1 MTIATASGPVTVL
14 HRLAIGVVCLDPFL
28 NPQLNGGVRSP
39 VRAGWERATAGGHRF
54 DDPGWPCVTLEAA
67 GHGRFKLRHPG
78 ALPTDLVLRIDDP
91 ARRYV
96 PRRFLLHPWP
106 ASAIEGDATPYVP
119 VGSRVLRAWMWPGAA
134 YPRPRGT
141 TVVRGRV
148 THDSEP
154 VRWARLV
161 ATGPNQLV
169 AGRAHGDERG
179 EFVLVVTNPD
189 QRPVE
194 STVDIDV
201 RVRAPRVPGPVDTR
215 DRCADLVVQ
224 DVPRSSVPP
233 TSGDLDNPVIRGTSV
248 PPGHVSNVHSPRHL
262 TVPVGAELT
271 LTEDI
276 VFDPQP

>member
-1 MTIATASGPVTVL
+1 MTITTPSGPVTVL
-14 HRLAIGVVCLDPFL
+14 HRLAIGVVCLDPFR
-28 NPQLNGGVRSP
+28 NPQLNGGARWP
-39 VRAGWERATAGGHRF
+39 VRAGWERATAGGHQF
-54 DDPGWPCVTLEAA
+54 GDPAWPCVTLEAA

-78 ALPTDLVLRIDDP
+78 ALPTELVVRIDDP

-106 ASAIEGDATPYVP
+106 ATAIEGGATPYVP
-119 VGSRVLRAWMWPGAA
+119 VGSRVLRAWLWPGAA
-134 YPRPRGT
+134 YSGARGT

-148 THDSEP
+148 TDGSEP
-154 VRWARLV
+154 VRWARVL

-189 QRPVE
+189 QRPIE
-194 STVDIDV
+194 STVELDL
-201 RVRAPRVPGPVDTR
+201 RVRAPRTPGPVDPD

-224 DVPRSSVPP
+224 DVPRSSAPP
-233 TSGDLDNPVIRGTSV
+233 AAGDLDNPALRGSSV
-248 PPGHVSNVHSPRHL
+248 PPGYVLNVHSPRHL